1 MRQSLDARISSD
13 SDGRRTWLWRALPA
27 IVIVA
32 VTATA
37 YAPAIGAGFIWD
49 DDSYVTDN
57 PVLAAPDGLSRIWFH
72 RGSTPQYYPL
82 VFTTFRLEYRLW
94 GLRTSGYHAVNIL
107 LHAVGAVLLWRILA
121 FLRVPGAWAAALIFA
136 VHPVQVESVAWVTEL
151 KNVLSGVFYL
161 AALWAALKFYVG
173 AEPGGRRWTL
183 YACSLLLFA
192 CALFSKTVTCSLPAA
207 ILLILWWRQG
217 RVSWKEALTLA
228 PFFILGMLLAL
239 NTVAMESRL
248 VAGGGGDDWNLSFL
262 QRCLIAGR
270 ALWFYAGKLVWPV
283 SLTFIY
289 PRWQV
294 DARAAWQYLFPV
306 AALAVL
312 AALWLLRRRLGRGPL
327 AAALFFTLTLSPA
340 LGFINV
346 FPMRYSFVAD
356 HFQYLACIGLIVPAA
371 ATVAAW
377 RRARGIP
384 TMLLC
389 AAVVAVCAALTWRQ
403 TAAYRD
409 AETLW
414 RDTIAKNPSAPI
426 ALDNLGDVLVDKS
439 MQESSPA
446 KVAELLSEA
455 VNCFDRAIAL
465 KPDDYVA
472 YNDRGRA
479 YARMRQYDLA
489 IRDYDKAI
497 ALKPD
502 LSQAYNNRGN
512 VYLRMRR
519 LDFAISDYNTALLLN
534 PDFAEVHN
542 NRAMAYF
549 LMREYDKAL
558 ADLKMLEMAGGHA
571 DPEFL
576 RLVQRA
582 RGG

>member
-1 MRQSLDARISSD
+1 
-13 SDGRRTWLWRALPA
+13 
-27 IVIVA
+27 VA
-32 VTATA
+32 VTAAA
-37 YAPAIGAGFIWD
+37 YAPATGAGFIWD

-57 PVLAAPDGLSRIWFH
+57 PVLTAPDGLSRIWFH
-72 RGSTPQYYPL
+72 PGSTPQYYPL
-82 VFTTFRLEYRLW
+82 VFTTLRLEYRLW
-94 GLRTSGYHAVNIL
+94 GLRPPGYHAVNIL
-107 LHAVGAVLLWRILA
+107 LHAVGAVLLWRVLA

-161 AALWAALKFYVG
+161 AALWAALKFYTG
-173 AEPGGRRWTL
+173 AESGRRRWTL
-183 YACSLLLFA
+183 YAGSLLLFA

-217 RVSWKEALTLA
+217 RVSRKEALTLA

-248 VAGGGGDDWNLSFL
+248 VAGGGGEDWNLSFL
-262 QRCLIAGR
+262 QRSLIAGR
-270 ALWFYAGKLVWPV
+270 ALWFYAVKLAWPV
-283 SLTFIY
+283 SLTFVY
-289 PRWQV
+289 PRWEV
-294 DARAAWQYLFPV
+294 DARVAWQYLFPI

-312 AALWLLRRRLGRGPL
+312 AALWLLRHRLGRGPL

-356 HFQYLACIGLIVPAA
+356 HFQYLAGIGLIVLAA

-377 RRARGIP
+377 RPARGIP
-384 TMLLC
+384 AILLC
-389 AAVVAVCAALTWRQ
+389 AAAVTACGALTWRQ

-426 ALDNLGDVLVDKS
+426 AQDNLGDVLVDKS
-439 MQESSPA
+439 MQESSPI

-455 VNCFDRAIAL
+455 VKCFDRAVEL
-465 KPDDYVA
+465 KPDDFVA

-479 YARMRQYDLA
+479 YARMRQYGLA

-512 VYLRMRR
+512 AYLHMRR
-519 LDFAISDYNTALLLN
+519 LDLAIGDYNTALALN

-542 NRAMAYF
+542 NRALAYF

-558 ADLKMLEMAGGHA
+558 ADLKALEMAGGHP

-576 RLVQRA
+576 RLLRQA